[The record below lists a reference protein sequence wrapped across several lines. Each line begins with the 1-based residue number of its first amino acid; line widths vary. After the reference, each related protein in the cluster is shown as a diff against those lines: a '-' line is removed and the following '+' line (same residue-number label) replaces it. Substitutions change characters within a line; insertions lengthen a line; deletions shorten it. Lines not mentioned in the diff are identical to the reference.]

1 MADVMA
7 ADPEAEFRTGTDIDW
22 AEVARLVTTSRAM
35 DELEETRLVPEK
47 KVLYQFSA
55 RGHDMAQVML
65 GLHLRDGDAACGY
78 YRSRPMLL
86 ALGVPLADALGSG
99 MGLAGGYSDGR
110 DIGVV
115 FNYPNPGGAHA
126 LPMCGGVGA
135 QYTPAAGWAQA
146 IAYKQKVL
154 NEGPSDAISFVL
166 GGDASCATGGF
177 WSAITIATT
186 QQLPLLIYIED
197 NGYGISVP
205 SEYQTP
211 GKDIAAN
218 LASFAGLTI
227 FNGDGTDPIEASRL
241 IDEAVEHVRS
251 QRSPA
256 LLRLTVPR
264 LEGHSFQDT
273 QTYKSKEEIA
283 AEWSRDPL
291 PKLKA
296 HVARLQI
303 GADQWSDLEREAA
316 WQVEAARAE
325 AEARGISSPEEV
337 TR

>member
-1 MADVMA
+1 MADRDPGRVS
-7 ADPEAEFRTGTDIDW
+7 ADVDW
-22 AEVARLVTTSRAM
+22 REVVRLVLTSREM
-35 DELEETRLVPEK
+35 DRIEEQELVPAK

-55 RGHDMAQVML
+55 RGHDMAQVLL
-65 GLHLRDGDAACGY
+65 GLQLRDGDGVFAY
-78 YRSRPMLL
+78 YRSRPTLL
-86 ALGVPLADALGSG
+86 AIGVSLADALGSG
-99 MGLAGGYSDGR
+99 MGREGGYSDGR

-135 QYTPAAGWAQA
+135 QYTPATGWAQA
-146 IAYKQKVL
+146 IAYKNHALK
-154 NEGPSDAISFVL
+154 EGPLDAIAVVL

-177 WSAITIATT
+177 WSALTIATT

-218 LASFAGLTI
+218 LASFSGLTI
-227 FNGDGTDPIEASRL
+227 FNGDGTDPVEALRL
-241 IDEAVEHVRS
+241 IDEAVGHVRK

-256 LLRLTVPR
+256 LLRLAVPR

-273 QTYKSKEEIA
+273 QTYKSEAEVE
-283 AEWSRDPL
+283 AEWARDPL
-291 PKLKA
+291 PRLKA
-296 HVARLQI
+296 HCAKRQ
-303 GADQWSDLEREAA
+303 
-316 WQVEAARAE
+316 
-325 AEARGISSPEEV
+325 
-337 TR
+337 